1 LNPINRFS
9 KWLVIV
15 SVLLALVACGASP
28 AGTPVPAGC
37 VAGGPEKEVTLD
49 SGLKYADLLVCEGR
63 AAQKGD
69 TVSVNYVGMFTDGKE
84 FDSSANA
91 GRPFQFQL
99 GAQQVIAGWDLG
111 LVGMKVGSKRRLIIP
126 PNLGYGS
133 TGQGS
138 IPPNATLVFDVELV
152 SIP

>member
-1 LNPINRFS
+1 LNPLNRFS
-9 KWLVIV
+9 KWLLIV
-15 SVLLALVACGASP
+15 STALALAACGASP
-28 AGTPVPAGC
+28 AGTPVPVGC
-37 VAGGPEKEVTLD
+37 VAGGPEKEVTLE
-49 SGLKYADLLVCEGR
+49 SGLKYADLLVCDGR
-63 AAQKGD
+63 VAQKGD
-69 TVSVNYVGMFTDGKE
+69 TVSVNYVGMFTDGRE